1 MRNKWY
7 VYRSSFSDFDREY
20 VSCKQRGPMRNK
32 DDIVPKNKTICQML
46 TGILS
51 DIDRTPVLA
60 MFGGMFPTKYRY
72 QPGTFIPGSCP
83 HPSPNIIWT
92 HPTGLSALH
101 E

>member
-1 MRNKWY
+1 MRKKWY

-32 DDIVPKNKTICQML
+32 DDIVPKKQDNL
-46 TGILS
+46 SNVTGILS

-60 MFGGMFPTKYRY
+60 MFGGIFPKKYRY
-72 QPGTFIPGSCP
+72 QSGTFILGSCT

-92 HPTGLSALH
+92 HPTVLSALH